1 MDLRQGTESVM
12 EITQMFTKREMFC
25 SEFASEQAQ
34 MTHYLS
40 MLKTSIRQFV
50 ATQRCD
56 TLLDLQEAAKRRE
69 LEIELQL
76 REQRQALAQS

>member
-1 MDLRQGTESVM
+1 M
-12 EITQMFTKREMFC
+12 EITRIFIERAMFFL
-25 SEFASEQAQ
+25 EFAFEQDQ

-40 MLKTSIRQFV
+40 MLNMDIQQFV

-56 TLLDLQEAAKRRE
+56 TLLDLQEAVRRRV

-76 REQRQALAQS
+76 REQCRAPT